1 MSAINEKAV
10 NGTQLQRTHKKIYR
24 HLMPLLI
31 VAYIISFIDR
41 TNIGMAKATMSVDI
55 GLSATAFGLGAG
67 LFFLTYAV
75 LEIPSNLFLTRIGAR
90 RWIARIMIT
99 GHPLLRYGVCHRAY
113 ILLRDAPSARRR
125 QRDSIRAL
133 FTTSPSGLAAKSA
146 QKPPACSCW
155 GSVWPI
161 LSARRWADC
170 Y

>member
-1 MSAINEKAV
+1 
-10 NGTQLQRTHKKIYR
+10 
-24 HLMPLLI
+24 MPLLI

-67 LFFLTYAV
+67 LFFTYAV

-113 ILLRDAPSARRR
+113 VLYVMRLLLGAAK
-125 QRDSIRAL
+125 RDSIRAL

-155 GSVWPI
+155 G
-161 LSARRWADC
+161 LSGQYYRRAAGRIVIKP
-170 Y
+170 